1 MPMDISKLDKLESS
15 ILILIDRLSKVKN
28 ENTSLKNRISQMEK
42 ENAMLTKEREA
53 VKLKVDSMLKNLEGL
68 GIEGNEIHHT
78 G

>member
-1 MPMDISKLDKLESS
+1 MDISKLDRLESN

-42 ENAMLTKEREA
+42 ENAILTKERET

-68 GIEGNEIHHT
+68 GI
-78 G
+78 